1 MCGGRV
7 LPRTYPARAHPGP
20 DSFPWQGRS
29 PRYGV
34 APCRTAGLSHL
45 ANAVEAYICVGAVC
59 SVLKECAGW
68 AAALGEAE
76 LGGDAC
82 AVCVALRL
90 FEDEDL
96 VDVRA

>member
-7 LPRTYPARAHPGP
+7 HPGTYPARAHPGP

-68 AAALGEAE
+68 AAAKSGPI
-76 LGGDAC
+76 
-82 AVCVALRL
+82 
-90 FEDEDL
+90 
-96 VDVRA
+96 